1 MIKVNSVQC
10 HWGYAF
16 GSKCYLQ
23 VWMYTMKFLIF
34 FKNAKYIWSILESFC
49 IESWI
54 ITSTNYCRYGYWN
67 WVSSIV
73 DNHKWTYQS
82 IEAWET
88 LNIPLTIETY
98 NVIIYNKEAAFYVAW
113 INTLLCWGNII
124 ESIIQRNGRNNIAI
138 IGLLILSLIF
148 YLHVIPLVWAW
159 YMPLITWTTIIFCQQ
174 QWR

>member
-1 MIKVNSVQC
+1 MIIDIDIKIE
-10 HWGYAF
+10 
-16 GSKCYLQ
+16 
-23 VWMYTMKFLIF
+23 YTYK
-34 FKNAKYIWSILESFC
+34 
-49 IESWI
+49 I
-54 ITSTNYCRYGYWN
+54 IYCTN
-67 WVSSIV
+67 
-73 DNHKWTYQS
+73 KS

-98 NVIIYNKEAAFYVAW
+98 NVIIYNKEAAFHVAL

-159 YMPLITWTTIIFCQQ
+159 YMPITWTTIIFCQQ
-174 QWR
+174 QNYFCYIYSEDNWYVILLNIL

>member
-1 MIKVNSVQC
+1 MIIDIDIKIE
-10 HWGYAF
+10 
-16 GSKCYLQ
+16 
-23 VWMYTMKFLIF
+23 YTYK
-34 FKNAKYIWSILESFC
+34 
-49 IESWI
+49 I
-54 ITSTNYCRYGYWN
+54 IYWTN
-67 WVSSIV
+67 
-73 DNHKWTYQS
+73 KS

-98 NVIIYNKEAAFYVAW
+98 NVIIYNKEAAFYVAL

-159 YMPLITWTTIIFCQQ
+159 YMPITWTTIIFCQQ
-174 QWR
+174 QNYFCYMYSEDNWYEILLNIL